1 MFIFK
6 KEHQPGVYVP
16 LSALFQVK
24 NDLSFFIDDVRVK
37 VPSFQKVTQILQY
50 KIFHRGVIRLN
61 FVCLKIFLTAV
72 I

>member
-1 MFIFK
+1 MLIFK
-6 KEHQPGVYVP
+6 KEQKPGVYVP
-16 LSALFQVK
+16 LRALFLVK
-24 NDLSFFIDDVRVK
+24 NDLYFFTDDVRVK
-37 VPSFQKVTQILQY
+37 APSFQKVTQILQY